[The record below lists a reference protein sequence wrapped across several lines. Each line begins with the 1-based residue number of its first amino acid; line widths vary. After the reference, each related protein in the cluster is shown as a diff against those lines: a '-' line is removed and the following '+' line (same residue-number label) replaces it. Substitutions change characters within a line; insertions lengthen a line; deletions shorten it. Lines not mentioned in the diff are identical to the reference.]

1 MFDHDWTEVQHEL
14 SSALEFLLVEYIL
27 LMKENVYK
35 IEKGDLE
42 SKEMG

>member
-1 MFDHDWTEVQHEL
+1 MLDHDWTEVQCEL
-14 SSALEFLLVEYIL
+14 SSALKFPLVEYIL
-27 LMKENVYK
+27 LMKENAYK